1 MMRTE
6 TQREVNSRWLT
17 PRGLRQQNR
26 VFRGSG
32 GRSQENR
39 SSGFVP
45 AFSDTSTG
53 DVYLSRFADG
63 RLAPMHLL
71 DGLPAAVVI
80 ERSVSGRVMSVKE
93 TLQAGFVRAGKF
105 YTREQAA
112 AAVAGYSS

>member
-1 MMRTE
+1 MTK
-6 TQREVNSRWLT
+6 TQQQREVNSLWLT

-26 VFRGSG
+26 VFRGTG
-32 GRSQENR
+32 GVSQENR
-39 SSGFVP
+39 EGGFVP

-63 RLAPMHLL
+63 RVAPMHLL
-71 DGLPAAVVI
+71 DGLPAAVVVQ
-80 ERSVSGRVMSVKE
+80 RSVSGRVMSVKE

-112 AAVAGYSS
+112 AAVGV

>member
-1 MMRTE
+1 MTT
-6 TQREVNSRWLT
+6 TQATREVNSRWLT

-32 GRSQENR
+32 GVSQENR
-39 SSGFVP
+39 GSGFVP

-63 RLAPMHLL
+63 RIAPMHLL

-80 ERSVSGRVMSVKE
+80 KRSVSGRVTGVKE
-93 TLQAGFVRAGKF
+93 TLQAGSVRAGKF

-112 AAVAGYSS
+112 AAVGG